1 MGFQI
6 ATLNLKP
13 PYTKIIHPCS
23 SHIRQELMLPGAVGL
38 DVLLNSSLQVILTV
52 PEVEYIESKITYIL
66 SQAAS

>member
-1 MGFQI
+1 
-6 ATLNLKP
+6 
-13 PYTKIIHPCS
+13 
-23 SHIRQELMLPGAVGL
+23 MLPGAVGL